1 MIGRW
6 LPLAIFVALGL
17 ILFAGVELNRGRE
30 RGTVP
35 SPLLGRPAPSFVL
48 PALREADP
56 MVDSESLRGRP
67 WILNVWASWC
77 VSCRAEHPVL
87 TALARRAG
95 VPVIGLNWKD
105 RREDALA
112 WLGRF
117 GDPYHAIA
125 FDPDNRVGIEWGVYG
140 TPETFLIDAAGIV
153 RYKRV
158 GPLSPEIVEREILPL
173 LAGSSP

>member
-1 MIGRW
+1 MWRW
-6 LPLAIFVALGL
+6 LPLLVFALLGL
-17 ILFAGVELNRGRE
+17 LLAAGIELNRGRE
-30 RGTVP
+30 RGTVT
-35 SPLLGRPAPSFVL
+35 SPLIGRPAPAFVL
-48 PALREADP
+48 PALREGEGL
-56 MVDSESLRGRP
+56 VDGKDLRGRP

-87 TALARRAG
+87 SALARRAA

-112 WLGRF
+112 WLARF

-140 TPETFLIDAAGIV
+140 TPETFVIDAEGVI
-153 RYKRV
+153 RYKHV
-158 GPLSPEIVEREILPL
+158 GPLTPEVVERRILPL
-173 LAGSSP
+173 LAATSR